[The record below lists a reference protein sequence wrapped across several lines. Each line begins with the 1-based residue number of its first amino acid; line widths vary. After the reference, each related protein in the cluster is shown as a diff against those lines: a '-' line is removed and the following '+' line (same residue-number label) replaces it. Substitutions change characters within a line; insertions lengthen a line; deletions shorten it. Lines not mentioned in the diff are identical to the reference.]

1 MRVTTTGLYLKGE
14 RMKKL
19 VLTYP
24 NQRWQKDDMNT
35 VWDLNP
41 VTLCLLAAMVKDIV
55 EVHVIDAQFYDMSQE
70 VFSQKIKEIDPDYIG
85 ISILSSEYQDTLDIA
100 IGLAREVKPD
110 IVTIAGGVH
119 ITTKHEFAFRNKA
132 LDYGVNGEGEFV
144 LRELLLYLQG
154 EGEFPQK
161 GLIYRDENNE
171 VVVQEMVLVED
182 LNSLPWPDYSYIN
195 FEEYLQRGERIG
207 PNRPPEYPSYSVNT
221 TRGCP
226 FGCSFCQVEMIS
238 GKKVRYKDP
247 KNVVAEILHLKE
259 RYGIKSIVF
268 GDDNMLMANRGKYA
282 EELFQEMIDQKV
294 NLKWVGTAFALFLLT
309 DKHLQLMQDSG
320 CIGLNVAIESGV
332 ERVLKQI
339 VKKPIKDLK
348 QVPKIIE
355 KIHSYGMHCVA
366 NFIIGFPG
374 ETWEEIRQ
382 TIRFAEECGAD
393 YVKFFVAVPLYGT
406 ELYNIAS
413 MGEFL
418 THNEEF
424 PITDWRYSQIKS
436 DEWSAQDIS
445 VLRLYEW
452 DRINF
457 APNRIEKVASL
468 WGLSV
473 EELNEVRKKSRE
485 NLVFK

>member
-1 MRVTTTGLYLKGE
+1 
-14 RMKKL
+14 MKKL

-24 NQRWQKDDMNT
+24 NQRWQKEDMNT

-55 EVHVIDAQFYDMSQE
+55 EVHIIDAQFYDMSRE
-70 VFSQKIKEIDPDYIG
+70 EFKNRLKEINPDYIG
-85 ISILSSEYQDTLDIA
+85 ISILSSEYQDTLDTA
-100 IGLAREVKPD
+100 IELAKEVNSAM
-110 IVTIAGGVH
+110 ITIAGGVH
-119 ITTKHEFAFRNKA
+119 ITTKHAFAFRNQD

-144 LRELLLYLQG
+144 LKELLLYLQG
-154 EGEFPQK
+154 KGEFPKK
-161 GLIYRDENNE
+161 GLIYRDANAQ
-171 VVVQEMVLVED
+171 VHVQEIVWVED
-182 LNSLPWPDYSYIN
+182 LNTLPWPDYSYIN

-247 KNVVAEILHLKE
+247 KNVVEEILFLKE

-268 GDDNMLMANRGKYA
+268 GDDNMLMADGGRYA
-282 EELFQEMIDQKV
+282 ASLFQEMIDKEV
-294 NLKWVGTAFALFLLT
+294 NLRWVGTAFALFLLT
-309 DKHLQLMQDSG
+309 DKHLRLMKESG
-320 CIGLNVAIESGV
+320 CIGLNVAIESGTQ
-332 ERVLKQI
+332 RVLKQI

-348 QVPKIIE
+348 EVPNIIRKVKE
-355 KIHSYGMHCVA
+355 YGMHCIA

-374 ETWEEIRQ
+374 ETWEEIRE
-382 TIRFAEECGAD
+382 TIYFAEHCGAD

-406 ELYNIAS
+406 ELYSIAS

-418 THNEEF
+418 SHNDEF
-424 PITDWRYSQIKS
+424 PKTDWRYSQIKS

-445 VLRLYEW
+445 ILRLYEW

-473 EELNEVRKKSRE
+473 EELNEIRKKSRQT
-485 NLVFK
+485 LVF

>member
-1 MRVTTTGLYLKGE
+1 
-14 RMKKL
+14 MKKL

-41 VTLCLLAAMVKDIV
+41 VTLCLLAT
-55 EVHVIDAQFYDMSQE
+55 S
-70 VFSQKIKEIDPDYIG
+70 
-85 ISILSSEYQDTLDIA
+85 
-100 IGLAREVKPD
+100 VKPD
-110 IVTIAGGVH
+110 ILVIAGGVH
-119 ITTKHEFAFRNKA
+119 ITTKYEFAFRNRRI
-132 LDYGVNGEGEFV
+132 DYGIRGEGEFV
-144 LRELLLYLQG
+144 LRELLLFLQG
-154 EGEFPQK
+154 EAERPTK
-161 GLIYRDENNE
+161 GLIYRDAEGE
-171 VVVQEMVLVED
+171 VVVGDIVWVED
-182 LNSLPWPDYSYIN
+182 LNTLPWPDYSFIN

-247 KNVVAEILHLKE
+247 KNVVDEILYLKG

-268 GDDNMLMANRGKYA
+268 GDDNMLMANGGRYA
-282 EELFQEMIDQKV
+282 AELFQEMIDREV

-309 DKHLQLMQDSG
+309 DKHLRLMRDSG
-320 CIGLNVAIESGV
+320 CIGLNVAIESGT

-355 KIHSYGMHCVA
+355 KIHSYGMHCIA
-366 NFIIGFPG
+366 NFIIGFSG
-374 ETWEEIRQ
+374 ETWEEIRE
-382 TIRFAEECGAD
+382 TIRFAEHCGAD

-418 THNEEF
+418 VHNEEF
-424 PITDWRYSQIKS
+424 PKTDWRYSQIKS
-436 DEWSAQDIS
+436 EEWSAQDIS
-445 VLRLYEW
+445 ILRLYEW

-457 APNRIEKVASL
+457 APDRIAKVASL
-468 WGLSV
+468 WGLSI
-473 EELNEVRKKSRE
+473 EELNEIRRKSRQ
-485 NLVFK
+485 NLVF